1 LEYLNEYLIPVGLT
15 IYICDMSTNL
25 YQTIYQRLGC
35 IPFDSESLELLND
48 SKYDSYIKI
57 VYAPKGMRL
66 RVDFNEYHTKE
77 PTLFF
82 INSNQ
87 YLHFIHL
94 VNEGYFLYYNRDF
107 YCVQIHDHEVACDGL
122 LFNNI
127 YQMPKTTLTTKED
140 VIIKSILEQ
149 MVEEFEIGA
158 STQEE
163 MLRIYVKQIIIRATR
178 LWKKQQLGALER
190 EPHQEIEFFREFSR
204 LVEMHYRSMHMVGDY
219 AELLG
224 VAPKTLTHKFK
235 RFELPSP
242 NEVIKERI
250 LLEAKRLLIHTSLSA
265 KEIAYDLGYE
275 DPAYFNRLFSKKIG
289 DSPSVFRKKYTEG
302 KNVQLE

>member
-1 LEYLNEYLIPVGLT
+1 
-15 IYICDMSTNL
+15 MSTQLFQSN
-25 YQTIYQRLGC
+25 YQRLGF
-35 IPFDSESLELLND
+35 ISFDSDSLALLNSHQFD
-48 SKYDSYIKI
+48 GYIKI

-66 RVDFNEYHTKE
+66 NVDFNDYDTKA

-87 YLHFIHL
+87 YVQFFDLGES
-94 VNEGYFLYYNRDF
+94 EGYFMYYNRDF
-107 YCVQIHDHEVACDGL
+107 YCVQIHDAEVACDGL

-127 YQMPKTTLTTKED
+127 YQMPKTVLPPKED
-140 VIIKSILEQ
+140 AIIQTILEQ
-149 MVEEFEIGA
+149 MQEEFELGA

-163 MLRIYVKQIIIRATR
+163 MLRIYLKQIIIRATR
-178 LWKKQQLGALER
+178 IWKKQQLGALELQ
-190 EPHQEIEFFREFSR
+190 PVNEIEFFREFSR
-204 LVEMHYRSMHMVGDY
+204 LVEIHYRSKHLVADY

-235 RFELPSP
+235 RFELPAP
-242 NEVIKERI
+242 NDVLKDRI
-250 LLEAKRLLIHTSLSA
+250 LLEAKRLLIHTTLSA
-265 KEIAYDLGYE
+265 KEIAYDLGYD

-289 DSPSVFRKKYTEG
+289 DAPNVFRKKYLEG

>member
-1 LEYLNEYLIPVGLT
+1 
-15 IYICDMSTNL
+15 MSKQLFQSN
-25 YQTIYQRLGC
+25 YQRLGF
-35 IPFDSESLELLND
+35 ILFNSDSLELLNN
-48 SKYDSYIKI
+48 SQFNGYIKI
-57 VYAPKGMRL
+57 VYAPIGVRVN
-66 RVDFNEYHTKE
+66 VDFNNYYTEA

-87 YLHFIHL
+87 YVKFFELGES
-94 VNEGYFLYYNRDF
+94 NGYFMYYNRDF
-107 YCVQIHDHEVACDGL
+107 YCVQIHDAEVACDGL

-127 YQMPKTTLTTKED
+127 YQIPKTVLDVKED
-140 VIIKSILEQ
+140 SIIRTILEQ
-149 MVEEFEIGA
+149 MKEEFELGA

-163 MLRIYVKQIIIRATR
+163 MLRIYLKQIIIRATR
-178 LWKKQQLGALER
+178 IWKTQQLGVLESQ
-190 EPHQEIEFFREFSR
+190 PHHEIEFFREFSR
-204 LVEMHYRSMHMVGDY
+204 LVEIHYRSKHLVADY

-235 RFELPSP
+235 KFELPAP
-242 NEVIKERI
+242 NEVLKDRI
-250 LLEAKRLLIHTSLSA
+250 MLEAKRLLIHTSLSA

-289 DSPSVFRKKYTEG
+289 DAPNVFRKKYIEG

>member
-1 LEYLNEYLIPVGLT
+1 MGAKLFQSN
-15 IYICDMSTNL
+15 
-25 YQTIYQRLGC
+25 YQRLGFLS
-35 IPFDSESLELLND
+35 FDSDNLND
-48 SKYDSYIKI
+48 LNSNKFNSFIKI
-57 VYAPKGMRL
+57 LYAPKGVKL
-66 RVDFNEYHTKE
+66 NVDFTDYVTDD

-87 YLHFIHL
+87 YVRFLEL
-94 VNEGYFLYYNRDF
+94 GVEQGYFMYYNRDF
-107 YCVQIHDHEVACDGL
+107 YCVQIHDAEVACDGL

-127 YQMPKTTLTTKED
+127 YQMPKIVLDTKENA
-140 VIIKSILEQ
+140 IIKSIIEEIQ
-149 MVEEFEIGA
+149 EEFELEA

-163 MLRIYVKQIIIRATR
+163 MLRIYLKQIIIRATR
-178 LWKKQQLGALER
+178 VWKKQQLGVLESQS
-190 EPHQEIEFFREFSR
+190 HQEIEFFREFSR
-204 LVEMHYRSMHMVGDY
+204 LVEIHYRSKHLVADY

-224 VAPKTLTHKFK
+224 IAPKTLTHKFK
-235 RFELPSP
+235 KFELPAP
-242 NEVIKERI
+242 NDVLKERI

-289 DSPSVFRKKYTEG
+289 DAPNLFRKKYLEG